1 MNNFIKSFIISIVVC
16 ISLFCMNGIAM
27 DEDHR
32 SPYEKKP
39 WKVFSWPK
47 KTASK
52 GYDEEKPALVELRS
66 QRLNPNELDYAAE
79 HKRVTLLIE
88 LKGEGSSSLNFKC
101 CNIFSLPNEMKVM
114 EKLESCKYID
124 LSGNEI
130 SALPDEIDE
139 WRSVTSLNLS
149 GNSLTIA
156 PWQVFTIGKNVKSCE
171 SITISLL
178 NNPITRIPNEFIEE
192 MMNQEGKRKILS
204 GFSIEFNQEVIITS
218 IAPKVREQ
226 PGFKEF
232 LIRSSTGEISN
243 GFCTIQNEYGE
254 FLSFD
259 EEGHPCFSYGQG
271 ATQLTPFSA
280 R

>member
-1 MNNFIKSFIISIVVC
+1 MNNFIKSCIISIVAC

-27 DEDHR
+27 EEDHR
-32 SPYEKKP
+32 SPYEKKS

-52 GYDEEKPALVELRS
+52 EYDEEKPALVELRS

-79 HKRVTLLIE
+79 HKRVTSCIAE
-88 LKGEGSSSLNFKC
+88 HEGRSSLNFTHY
-101 CNIFSLPNEMKVM
+101 NIFSLPNESKSM
-114 EKLESCKYID
+114 EKLTSCRYID
-124 LSGNEI
+124 LSHNEI
-130 SALPDEIDE
+130 GALPDEINE
-139 WRSVTSLNLS
+139 WHSVTSLNLS
-149 GNSLTIA
+149 NNSLTIA

-204 GFSIEFNQEVIITS
+204 GFSIEFNQDVIITS

-259 EEGHPCFSYGQG
+259 EEGHLFFSYGHVASQV
-271 ATQLTPFSA
+271 TPFSA